1 MAGRRAQRVK
11 QYRSRAYRSL
21 QQRLADNVRRV
32 RFERGYTQ
40 EACAECCQMPT
51 RLLQRVEAGDVNATL
66 TTLARLC
73 DGLGIDIGL
82 LLKR

>member
-1 MAGRRAQRVK
+1 MAGRRVQRVT
-11 QYRSRAYRSL
+11 QYRSRAYRTL
-21 QQRLADNVRRV
+21 QQRLSINVRRL
-32 RFERGYTQ
+32 RSELGYTQ

-73 DGLGIDIGL
+73 DGLEVDIGV